1 MADADEREASQP
13 LRVRA
18 TEVTQLVPRATVR
31 DVSESDVDVSV
42 PVEVPASALSARALR
57 GLVEE
62 FITREGTDYGV
73 REHTFDEKRDSV
85 LRLIAA
91 GEVAI
96 FFDPAS
102 ETTTLRRR

>member
-1 MADADEREASQP
+1 MADADEPEASQ
-13 LRVRA
+13 LVRAWA
-18 TEVTQLVPRATVR
+18 TEVTELVQRATLR
-31 DVSESDVDVSV
+31 EMSESEVDVNV
-42 PVEVPASALSARALR
+42 PVEVPASALSTRALH

-85 LRLIAA
+85 LRLIAE

-96 FFDPAS
+96 FFDPTS